1 MMLFI
6 LAISSGLLAAGIE
19 VSYRMVHP
27 WTWIHWVIAA
37 PLNVALAV
45 LIFLLVT
52 RAEAFVQAMVLF
64 GLSALLARIV
74 SVMVVLHEPV
84 TKGTIAALVLLVIAA
99 VVRGT
104 WK

>member
-1 MMLFI
+1 MILFI
-6 LAISSGLLAAGIE
+6 LAISAGLLAAGIE

-27 WTWIHWVIAA
+27 WTWVHWMVAA
-37 PLNVALAV
+37 PLNVALAI

-74 SVMVVLHEPV
+74 SVVVMLHEPV
-84 TKGTIAALVLLVIAA
+84 TKGTITALALLVIAA
-99 VVRGT
+99 VVRGI